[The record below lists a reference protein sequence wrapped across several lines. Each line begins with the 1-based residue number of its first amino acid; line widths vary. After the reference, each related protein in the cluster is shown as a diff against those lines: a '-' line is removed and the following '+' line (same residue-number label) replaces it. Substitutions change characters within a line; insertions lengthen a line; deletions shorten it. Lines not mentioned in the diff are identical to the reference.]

1 MWSRP
6 LSLTALAALLVL
18 SSGCSPNADNSRDS
32 RSPDP
37 GSAGEAAQGA
47 AQEPATPASGDGD
60 GEDSLPFIAETRSPV
75 PVVNVA
81 HPGLLEVV
89 DGCLTVTIRG
99 KERAT
104 AVFPPGAKPE
114 LQGGSLVAVSFE
126 NRRIPL
132 GQESPI
138 PGGPIELSS
147 AELVKPIPMNCPKT
161 LFGLGG

>member
-1 MWSRP
+1 MA
-6 LSLTALAALLVL
+6 ALAALLVL
-18 SSGCSPNADNSRDS
+18 SSGCSPIVDNGRDS
-32 RSPDP
+32 KPTDP
-37 GSAGEAAQGA
+37 GPAGEAVQGA
-47 AQEPATPASGDGD
+47 APDQATPSSGA

-104 AVFPPGAKPE
+104 AVFPPGVKPE
-114 LQGGSLVAVSFE
+114 LQGSSLVAVSFE